1 MRGQMKNKNEGPD
14 FGFFEEEPDG
24 DEEDISEEEMMAML
38 EADGEDHR
46 EAELRLT
53 HVALRHQLLE
63 KAKAFVSEGVQWR
76 LKPLKQRLAE
86 LQVTYR
92 MMTKLTEDE

>member
-1 MRGQMKNKNEGPD
+1 MKKGDEKD
-14 FGFFEEEPDG
+14 FGFFDEEPEESDANMS
-24 DEEDISEEEMMAML
+24 DEEMEILL
-38 EADGEDHR
+38 EADSDDGYQEGQ
-46 EAELRLT
+46 LRLT

-63 KAKAFVSEGVQWR
+63 KAKAFVSEGVQWK

>member
-1 MRGQMKNKNEGPD
+1 MKNDEPE
-14 FGFFEEEPDG
+14 FGYFEEPDIP
-24 DEEDISEEEMMAML
+24 DEQLEAMIEEESSYK
-38 EADGEDHR
+38 EE
-46 EAELRLT
+46 ELRLT

-76 LKPLKQRLAE
+76 MKPLKQRLAE
-86 LQVTYR
+86 LTVTYR

>member
-1 MRGQMKNKNEGPD
+1 MKNNESD
-14 FGFFEEEPDG
+14 FGYFDEPSGDIP
-24 DEEDISEEEMMAML
+24 DEELQEMIDEESSYKE
-38 EADGEDHR
+38 E
-46 EAELRLT
+46 ELRLT

-76 LKPLKQRLAE
+76 MKPLKQRLAE
-86 LQVTYR
+86 LTVTYR

>member
-1 MRGQMKNKNEGPD
+1 MKNNKNEGPD

-24 DEEDISEEEMMAML
+24 DEDDEVSEEEMMAML
-38 EADGEDHR
+38 DAEVENHR

-63 KAKAFVSEGVQWR
+63 KAKLFVSEGVQWR

-92 MMTKLTEDE
+92 MMMKLTEDE

>member
-1 MRGQMKNKNEGPD
+1 MDDKD
-14 FGFFEEEPDG
+14 FGYFEDDNMDDISDEDLQEMI
-24 DEEDISEEEMMAML
+24 DEEGNYKEE
-38 EADGEDHR
+38 
-46 EAELRLT
+46 ELRLT

-76 LKPLKQRLAE
+76 TKPLKQRLAE
-86 LQVTYR
+86 LTVTYR